1 MDHEGPSRQVA
12 QFWQRPLVAS
22 FVAGGAAGAVS
33 RTIVSPFERMK
44 IILQLQQQGGHYA
57 RFFPTLSKMWQE
69 EGWRGM
75 FRGNGLNCIRV
86 VPYSAV
92 QFCTYTS
99 VKRALSPT
107 LVNEWQGKVLAGM
120 AGGIVSVAVTYPM
133 DLVRTRLSIQT
144 AQISLNLKRA
154 DRKTPPGMG
163 HLLVQM
169 YKTEGG
175 ITSLYRGLVPTT
187 LGIAPYVGIN
197 FASYEYFKDNWLRGN
212 SMLAGAISGGLAQS
226 MTYPF
231 DILRRRFQVKTLSQ
245 GCLGYSYNGTWDALS
260 QIVANEGW
268 RGLYKGYVPH
278 VAKVVP
284 SMAASFWTFE
294 TVKGALSGTS

>member
-1 MDHEGPSRQVA
+1 
-12 QFWQRPLVAS
+12 
-22 FVAGGAAGAVS
+22 
-33 RTIVSPFERMK
+33 
-44 IILQLQQQGGHYA
+44 
-57 RFFPTLSKMWQE
+57 MWQE

-75 FRGNGLNCIRV
+75 FRGNGLNCVRV

-99 VKRALSPT
+99 VKAALGPT
-107 LVNEWQGKVLAGM
+107 LANEWQGKVLSGM
-120 AGGIVSVAVTYPM
+120 AGGVVSVVATYPM

-144 AQISLNLKRA
+144 AQISSKLKRA
-154 DRKTPPGMG
+154 DIKKPPGMW

-169 YKTEGG
+169 YRTEGG
-175 ITSLYRGLVPTT
+175 VASLYRGLIPTT

-226 MTYPF
+226 ITYPF

-245 GCLGYSYNGTWDALS
+245 GSLGYSYDGTWDAFR
-260 QIVANEGW
+260 QIVAKEGW
-268 RGLYKGYVPH
+268 KGLYKGYVPH

-294 TVKGALSGTS
+294 TVKKALNSL